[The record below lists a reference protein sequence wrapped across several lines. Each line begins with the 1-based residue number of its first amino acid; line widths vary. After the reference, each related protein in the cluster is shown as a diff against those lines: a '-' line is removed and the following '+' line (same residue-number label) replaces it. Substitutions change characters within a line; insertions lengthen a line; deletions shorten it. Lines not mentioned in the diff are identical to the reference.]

1 MAKKKLTDE
10 KAGKGRTS
18 GKLTSKKPTTAQ
30 LNGKTEF
37 PLSIEKAALQDVSE
51 PVEPVLKKKRG
62 TKTAPTQPASANGL
76 SGLRKSKKTLP
87 PVDDFNPAFAEEGQT
102 METVGRSAD
111 DDKEF
116 LLASLPPETAVT
128 RKVRAVKSRGPKKI
142 FVLDTSVI
150 LYNHDSINNFEDN
163 DVAIPITVLE
173 ELDNFK
179 KGNDTKNFEAR
190 EFIRI
195 IDALSENN
203 TLTDWIPLVNSKGG
217 RFKVVMNERSAL
229 DARLIFDDN
238 KPDHR
243 ILNAAL
249 ALSQENAERKVI
261 LVSKDINLRLKA
273 KSLNI
278 TAEDFLTGKV
288 KDVEGLYTGI
298 STIVNL
304 PGKVIDKLYQQG
316 YCSPRDVGV
325 KNPTP
330 NHYYILRNTS
340 TSALAFFNSVTN
352 NIERIEKRSAFRI
365 TPRNA
370 EQVFALH
377 AILNPDVKLVTLQG
391 VAGTGKTL
399 LALAAAL
406 DQKRNF
412 KQVFLARPIVPL
424 SNKDLG
430 FLPGDIKSK
439 INPYMEPLYDNLKF
453 IQSQF
458 SEKDK
463 EYKNITDSLE
473 SEKIVIQPL
482 AYIRG
487 RSISNVCFIVDEA
500 QNLTPHEIKTII
512 TRAGQNTKIIFTG
525 DIYQIDTPYLDAQSN
540 GLSYLIDKIKHR
552 SIYAHVRL
560 EKGERSELANLANE
574 LL

>member
-1 MAKKKLTDE
+1 MAVSKKNLTKTDE
-10 KAGKGRTS
+10 NSVSDDALLKTKDKTP
-18 GKLTSKKPTTAQ
+18 KSKKPAEAK
-30 LNGKTEF
+30 NSS
-37 PLSIEKAALQDVSE
+37 PEKI
-51 PVEPVLKKKRG
+51 
-62 TKTAPTQPASANGL
+62 
-76 SGLRKSKKTLP
+76 KSL
-87 PVDDFNPAFAEEGQT
+87 V
-102 METVGRSAD
+102 
-111 DDKEF
+111 DKEKTIKK
-116 LLASLPPETAVT
+116 LVLPDKKSSNP
-128 RKVRAVKSRGPKKI
+128 KVKVQTKNQSPGKI

-150 LYNHDSINNFEDN
+150 LYNHDSINTFDDN
-163 DVAIPITVLE
+163 DVALPITVLE

-179 KGNDTKNFEAR
+179 KGNDNINFEAR

-195 IDALSENN
+195 IDHMSENA
-203 TLTDWIPLVNSKGG
+203 TLTDWISLGKAKGG
-217 RFKVVMNERSAL
+217 RFKVIMNERSDI

-249 ALSQENAERKVI
+249 SLTQEYPDRKVI

-278 TAEDFLTGKV
+278 TAEDYLTGKI
-288 KDVEGLYTGI
+288 KNVEGLYTGI
-298 STIVNL
+298 CTITGL
-304 PGKVIDKLYQQG
+304 SGDVINKLYKEG
-316 YCSPRDVGV
+316 SCKPREIGV
-325 KNPTP
+325 KTP
-330 NHYYILRNTS
+330 IPNQYFILRNTN
-340 TSALAFFNSVTN
+340 TSALAFYNPVTQKV
-352 NIERIEKRSAFRI
+352 ERLEKKTAFRI
-365 TPRNA
+365 VPRNA
-370 EQVFALH
+370 EQVFAMH

-399 LALAAAL
+399 IALAAAL
-406 DQKRNF
+406 EQKRNF

-424 SNKDLG
+424 SNKDIG
-430 FLPGDIKSK
+430 YLPGDIKSK
-439 INPYMEPLYDNLKF
+439 INPYMEPLHDNLKF

-463 EYKNITDSLE
+463 EFKNITDSLE
-473 SEKIVIQPL
+473 NEKIVVQPL

-540 GLSYLIDKIKHR
+540 GLSYLIDKIKHHAL
-552 SIYAHVRL
+552 YAHVRL
-560 EKGERSELANLANE
+560 EKGERSELANLAND